1 MRNSQKDF
9 CFFKTRHGLQ
19 IRANWGAPTG
29 GQYNQNKNIPF
40 NS

>member
-19 IRANWGAPTG
+19 IRANWGDVHPVKFA
-29 GQYNQNKNIPF
+29 Q
-40 NS
+40 